1 LSEAPSVDVVDVVP
15 TVLAVRD
22 GAATI
27 AELSTTILRL
37 LDDVWAFIREA
48 GDLDPGH
55 NVVVYRGDPS
65 AGPAPIE
72 VGVQVSRRF
81 EPPPSSA
88 VRCSELPAGRAAHV
102 KHIGPYDAMA
112 PAYAAIAVWARD
124 GGHEFARGSWEVYG
138 DWTDDPAQLETDI
151 YVLLAEP
158 AG

>member
-1 LSEAPSVDVVDVVP
+1 LSELPAVDVVDVAA

-22 GAATI
+22 GTVTI
-27 AELSTTILRL
+27 AELSTTIPRL
-37 LDDVWAFIREA
+37 LGDVWAYIREA

-55 NVVVYRGDPS
+55 NVVVYRGDPNV
-65 AGPAPIE
+65 GPAPIE
-72 VGVQVSRRF
+72 VGVQVARRF

-88 VRCSELPAGRAAHV
+88 VRCSELPAGRAAHA

-112 PAYAAIAVWARD
+112 PAYTAIMVWARD
-124 GGHEFARGSWEVYG
+124 GGHEFGGGSWEVYG

-158 AG
+158 AE